1 VPLAASMTGVPVMPS
16 GSILPQP
23 KADSGAGRP
32 RLRVQTVLPLAA
44 SIAVTTLLS
53 LATMSRPA
61 AAPGGRQ

>member
-1 VPLAASMTGVPVMPS
+1 MTGVPVMPS

-23 KADSGAGRP
+23 KAESGAGRP
-32 RLRVQTVLPLAA
+32 SVRVQTALPEAG

-53 LATMSRPA
+53 LATTSRPA